1 MTWGIQEY
9 YQKKRERLV
18 DRKPNERSV
27 AMYVCMYVCM
37 CFGQVKHKV
46 AVWYKEHIKIFHP
59 SWSLKCTSEWLS
71 MQHASLSVTW

>member
-1 MTWGIQEY
+1 MIWGIQEY

-27 AMYVCMYVCM
+27 AAYVCM

-46 AVWYKEHIKIFHP
+46 AVWHKEHIKSDH
-59 SWSLKCTSEWLS
+59 SGL
-71 MQHASLSVTW
+71 